1 MKEKQR
7 DVDSMQFRKATHVA
21 GVDVEIIIDD
31 LGKCELTI
39 KDAYYQTG
47 VNVSGN
53 KTDGYFIE
61 FEENVKDMVVNSVN
75 RKTIGDIVKV
85 NKGLTSI
92 ESRNLKNW
100 VGVRIELTF
109 DPNVSFG
116 GEVTGGIVVAKKSP
130 IPDISD
136 ENALKVIGSS
146 KTIEELQA
154 NWGKISKSEQ
164 KLPTVN
170 ALKDKLKEELK

>member
-1 MKEKQR
+1 MKNVET
-7 DVDSMQFRKATHVA
+7 DVDSMKYRKSTHLA
-21 GVDVEIIIDD
+21 GVDVEMFIDEFGSCD
-31 LGKCELTI
+31 LTI
-39 KDAYYQTG
+39 KKAYHAED
-47 VNVSGN
+47 VNVSGS
-53 KTDGYFIE
+53 KTTGYFIE
-61 FEENVKDMVVNSVN
+61 FEEDVKPMMVNSKN

-100 VGVRIELTF
+100 IGTRVGLYF
-109 DPNVSFG
+109 DPTVTMMG
-116 GEVTGGIVVAKKSP
+116 KVTGGIRVHPKSP

-146 KTIEELQA
+146 NTIEELQA

-164 KLPTVN
+164 KLASVN
-170 ALKDKLKEELK
+170 KLKDDLKEELK